1 MTTAALTLLL
11 QSCKTVEIKT
21 EYTFPE
27 LDFPVFPAMPEI
39 ERKDGFCLV
48 PDTYI
53 MELAR
58 YKVRIKETEKNYMD
72 MRKIYKEAEK

>member
-1 MTTAALTLLL
+1 M
-11 QSCKTVEIKT
+11 
-21 EYTFPE
+21 
-27 LDFPVFPAMPEI
+27 FPAMPEI